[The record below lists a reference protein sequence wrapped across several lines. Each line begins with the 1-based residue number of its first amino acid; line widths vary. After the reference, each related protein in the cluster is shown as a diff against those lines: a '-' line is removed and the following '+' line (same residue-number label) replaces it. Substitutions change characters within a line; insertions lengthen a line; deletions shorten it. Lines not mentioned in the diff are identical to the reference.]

1 MNILEITKEKHLE
14 NINIKLKG
22 FLIMEKKIYTKFDLE
37 RLYKEY
43 ERATVHGREYIN
55 LMIMEVK
62 LAIRKPN
69 K

>member
-1 MNILEITKEKHLE
+1 
-14 NINIKLKG
+14 
-22 FLIMEKKIYTKFDLE
+22 MEKKIYTKFDLE